1 MIRSMTGFARST
13 FESQDISISVEI
25 RALNSKNLE
34 LNLRLPYSY
43 RSWED
48 ELRTVIKPQLL
59 RGKIDLNLNVKLQG
73 EAAAA
78 ELNKDVIAHYIQ
90 QLSEIAD
97 ASPAELLSIA
107 TRLPD
112 ALQSAE
118 VLSDDNQKKEVLG
131 LVQQAIMQLIDYQT
145 AEGQALTKDLNAQ
158 IESIKNGL
166 EQVNNT
172 KDQRIQ
178 QVRSKLQENLKS
190 LAVEV
195 DQNRFEQELIF
206 YLEKFDINEEIVRL
220 RQHLFYF
227 CEVMN
232 NETEA
237 KGKKLGFIAQEI
249 GREINTIGSKAND
262 ASLQKQIVQMKDAL
276 ERIKEQLL
284 NIL

>member
-1 MIRSMTGFARST
+1 MIRSMTGFARSL
-13 FESQDISISVEI
+13 FESQDISMTVEV

-48 ELRTVIKPQLL
+48 ELRTAIKPQLL
-59 RGKIDLNLNVKLQG
+59 RGKVDVNFNVNHQG
-73 EAAAA
+73 AAAAA
-78 ELNKDVIAHYIQ
+78 ELNKDVISDYIQ
-90 QLSEIAD
+90 QLREIAD
-97 ASPAELLSIA
+97 VTPAELLPIA

-118 VLSDDNQKKEVLG
+118 VLPDDNQKKEVFG
-131 LVQQAIMQLIDYQT
+131 LVQQAIRQLINYQT
-145 AEGQALTKDLNAQ
+145 AEGQAMIKDLNTQ
-158 IESIKNGL
+158 IESIKKGL
-166 EQVNNT
+166 EHVNDK
-172 KDQRIQ
+172 KDLRIQ
-178 QVRSKLQENLKS
+178 QVRSKLQDNLKS

-206 YLEKFDINEEIVRL
+206 YLEKLDINEEIVRL
-220 RQHLFYF
+220 RQHLLYF

-232 NETEA
+232 NERET

-262 ASLQKQIVQMKDAL
+262 ASIQKEIVQMKDAL

>member
-13 FESQDISISVEI
+13 FESQEISITVEI

-48 ELRTVIKPQLL
+48 ELRTAIKPQLL
-59 RGKIDLNLNVKLQG
+59 RGKLDVNLNVKQQG

-78 ELNKDVIAHYIQ
+78 ALNKDVISHYIQ
-90 QLSEIAD
+90 QLSEIAE

-118 VLSDDNQKKEVLG
+118 VLPDDNQKKEVFG

-145 AEGQALTKDLNAQ
+145 AEGQAMTKDLNAQ

-166 EQVNNT
+166 EQVNKT

-178 QVRSKLQENLKS
+178 QVRSKLQDNLKS

-220 RQHLFYF
+220 WQHLLYF
-227 CEVMN
+227 SEVMN
-232 NETEA
+232 NETET

-262 ASLQKQIVQMKDAL
+262 ASLQKEIVQMKDAL

>member
-13 FESQDISISVEI
+13 LESQDISMTVEI

-59 RGKIDLNLNVKLQG
+59 RGKVDVNLNVKQQG
-73 EAAAA
+73 AAAAA
-78 ELNKDVIAHYIQ
+78 ELNKDVISDYIQ

-97 ASPAELLSIA
+97 VNPAELLPIA

-118 VLSDDNQKKEVLG
+118 VLPDDNEKKEVFG
-131 LVQQAIMQLIDYQT
+131 LVQQAIKQLIDYQT
-145 AEGQALTKDLNAQ
+145 IEGQAMTKDLNAQ
-158 IESIKNGL
+158 IESIEKGL

-178 QVRSKLQENLKS
+178 QVRSKLQDNLKS

-220 RQHLFYF
+220 RQHLLYF

-232 NETEA
+232 NETQT

-249 GREINTIGSKAND
+249 GREINTIGSKANN
-262 ASLQKQIVQMKDAL
+262 AYLQKEIVQMKDAL

>member
-1 MIRSMTGFARST
+1 MIRSMTGFARSL
-13 FESQDISISVEI
+13 FESQDISMTVEI
-25 RALNSKNLE
+25 RALDSKNLE

-48 ELRTVIKPQLL
+48 ELRTAIKPQLL
-59 RGKIDLNLNVKLQG
+59 RGKVDVNLNVKQQG
-73 EAAAA
+73 AAAAA
-78 ELNKDVIAHYIQ
+78 ELNKDVISDYIQ
-90 QLSEIAD
+90 QLREIAEVN
-97 ASPAELLSIA
+97 PAELLPIA

-118 VLSDDNQKKEVLG
+118 VLPDDNQKKEIFG
-131 LVQQAIMQLIDYQT
+131 LVQQAIKQLIDYQT
-145 AEGQALTKDLNAQ
+145 VEGQAMTKDLNAQ
-158 IESIKNGL
+158 IESIEEGL

-172 KDQRIQ
+172 KDRRIQ
-178 QVRSKLQENLKS
+178 QVRSKLQNNLKS

-220 RQHLFYF
+220 RQHLLYF

-232 NETEA
+232 NETET
-237 KGKKLGFIAQEI
+237 KGKKLGFITQEI

-262 ASLQKQIVQMKDAL
+262 ASLQKEIVQMKDAL

>member
-1 MIRSMTGFARST
+1 MIRSMTGFARSL
-13 FESQDISISVEI
+13 FESQDISMTVEI

-48 ELRTVIKPQLL
+48 DLRTAIKPQLL
-59 RGKIDLNLNVKLQG
+59 RGKVDVNLNVKQQG
-73 EAAAA
+73 AAAAA
-78 ELNKDVIAHYIQ
+78 ELNKDVISDYIQ
-90 QLSEIAD
+90 QLREIAEVN
-97 ASPAELLSIA
+97 PAELLPIA

-118 VLSDDNQKKEVLG
+118 VLPDDNQKKEIFG
-131 LVQQAIMQLIDYQT
+131 LIQQAIKQLIDYQT
-145 AEGQALTKDLNAQ
+145 VEGQAMTKDLNAQ
-158 IESIKNGL
+158 IESIEEGL

-172 KDQRIQ
+172 KDRRIQ
-178 QVRSKLQENLKS
+178 QVRSKLQNNLKS

-206 YLEKFDINEEIVRL
+206 FLEKFDINEEIVRL
-220 RQHLFYF
+220 RQHLLYF

-232 NETEA
+232 NETET
-237 KGKKLGFIAQEI
+237 KGKKLGFITQEI

-262 ASLQKQIVQMKDAL
+262 ASLQKEIIQMKDAL

>member
-1 MIRSMTGFARST
+1 MIRSMTGFARSL
-13 FESQDISISVEI
+13 FESQDISMTVEI

-48 ELRTVIKPQLL
+48 DLRTAIKPQLL
-59 RGKIDLNLNVKLQG
+59 RGKVDVNLNVKQQG
-73 EAAAA
+73 AAAAA
-78 ELNKDVIAHYIQ
+78 ELNKDVISDYIQ
-90 QLSEIAD
+90 QLREIAEVN
-97 ASPAELLSIA
+97 PAELLPIA
-107 TRLPD
+107 TLLPD

-118 VLSDDNQKKEVLG
+118 VLPDDNQKKEVFG
-131 LVQQAIMQLIDYQT
+131 LVQQAIKQLIDYQT
-145 AEGQALTKDLNAQ
+145 VEGQAMTKDLNAQ
-158 IESIKNGL
+158 IESIEEGL
-166 EQVNNT
+166 EQVNNK
-172 KDQRIQ
+172 KDHRIQ
-178 QVRSKLQENLKS
+178 QVRSKLQDNLKS
-190 LAVEV
+190 LALEV

-220 RQHLFYF
+220 RQHLLYF

-232 NETEA
+232 NETET
-237 KGKKLGFIAQEI
+237 KGKKLGFITQEI

-262 ASLQKQIVQMKDAL
+262 ASLQKEIIQMKDAL

>member
-1 MIRSMTGFARST
+1 MIRSMTGFARSS
-13 FESQDISISVEI
+13 FESQDISMTVEI

-48 ELRTVIKPQLL
+48 ELRTAIKPQLL
-59 RGKIDLNLNVKLQG
+59 RGKVDVNLNVNYQG
-73 EAAAA
+73 ASAAA
-78 ELNKDVIAHYIQ
+78 ELNKDIISNYIQ
-90 QLSEIAD
+90 QLREIAD
-97 ASPAELLSIA
+97 VTPAELLPIA

-118 VLSDDNQKKEVLG
+118 VLPDHNKKKEMFG
-131 LVQQAIMQLIDYQT
+131 LVQQAIKQLIDYQT
-145 AEGQALTKDLNAQ
+145 AEGQAMIKDLNVQ
-158 IESIKNGL
+158 IESIKKGL
-166 EQVNNT
+166 EHVNDK
-172 KDQRIQ
+172 KDLRIQ
-178 QVRSKLQENLKS
+178 QVRSKLQDNLKN
-190 LAVEV
+190 LEVEV

-220 RQHLFYF
+220 RQHLLYF

-232 NETEA
+232 NERET
-237 KGKKLGFIAQEI
+237 KGKKLSFIAQEI

-262 ASLQKQIVQMKDAL
+262 ASLQKEIVQMKDAL

>member
-1 MIRSMTGFARST
+1 MIRSMTGFARSS
-13 FESQDISISVEI
+13 FESQDISMTVEI

-48 ELRTVIKPQLL
+48 ELRTAIKPQLL
-59 RGKIDLNLNVKLQG
+59 RGKVDVNFKVNHQG
-73 EAAAA
+73 AAAAA
-78 ELNKDVIAHYIQ
+78 ELNKDVISDYIQ
-90 QLSEIAD
+90 QLREIAD
-97 ASPAELLSIA
+97 VTSAELLPIA
-107 TRLPD
+107 TSLPD

-118 VLSDDNQKKEVLG
+118 VLPDDNQKIEVFS
-131 LVQQAIMQLIDYQT
+131 LVQQAIRQLVDYQT
-145 AEGQALTKDLNAQ
+145 AEGQAMIKDLNTQ
-158 IESIKNGL
+158 IESIKKGL
-166 EQVNNT
+166 EHVNDK
-172 KDQRIQ
+172 KDLRIQ
-178 QVRSKLQENLKS
+178 QVRSKLQDSLKS
-190 LAVEV
+190 LTVDV

-206 YLEKFDINEEIVRL
+206 YLEKLDINEEIVRL
-220 RQHLFYF
+220 RQHLLYF

-232 NETEA
+232 NEMET

-262 ASLQKQIVQMKDAL
+262 ASLQKEIVQMKDAL

>member
-13 FESQDISISVEI
+13 FESQDFSMTLEI

-34 LNLRLPYSY
+34 LNLRMPSIY

-48 ELRTVIKPQLL
+48 ELRTAIKPKLI
-59 RGKIDLNLNVKLQG
+59 RGKVDVNLKVDQQG
-73 EAAAA
+73 VSSAAK
-78 ELNKDVIAHYIQ
+78 LNKDVISGYIQ

-97 ASPAELLSIA
+97 VNPAELLPIA

-118 VLSDDNQKKEVLG
+118 VLPDDNQKKEVFG
-131 LVQQAIMQLIDYQT
+131 IVHQAINQLIDYQT
-145 AEGQALTKDLNAQ
+145 VEGQAMIKDLNAQ
-158 IESIKNGL
+158 IESIEKGL
-166 EQVNNT
+166 EYVNDK
-172 KDQRIQ
+172 KDLRVQ
-178 QVRSKLQENLKS
+178 QVRLKLQENLKS
-190 LAVEV
+190 LSVEV

-220 RQHLFYF
+220 RQHLLYF

-232 NETEA
+232 NKRET

-262 ASLQKQIVQMKDAL
+262 ESLQKELVQMKDAL
-276 ERIKEQLL
+276 ERIKEQML

>member
-1 MIRSMTGFARST
+1 MIRSMTGFARSS
-13 FESQDISISVEI
+13 FESQDISMTVEI

-48 ELRTVIKPQLL
+48 ELRTAIKPKLL
-59 RGKIDLNLNVKLQG
+59 RGKVDVNFNVNHQG
-73 EAAAA
+73 AAAAA
-78 ELNKDVIAHYIQ
+78 ELNKDVISDYIQ
-90 QLSEIAD
+90 QLREIAD
-97 ASPAELLSIA
+97 VTPAELLPIA

-118 VLSDDNQKKEVLG
+118 VLPDDKQKKEVFG
-131 LVQQAIMQLIDYQT
+131 LVQQAIRQLIDYQT
-145 AEGQALTKDLNAQ
+145 AEGQAMINDLNTQ
-158 IESIKNGL
+158 IESIKKGL
-166 EQVNNT
+166 EHVNDK
-172 KDQRIQ
+172 KDLRIQ
-178 QVRSKLQENLKS
+178 QVRSKLQDNLKS

-220 RQHLFYF
+220 RQHLLYF

-232 NETEA
+232 NERET

-262 ASLQKQIVQMKDAL
+262 ASLQKEIVQMKDAL

>member
-1 MIRSMTGFARST
+1 MIRSMTGFARSS
-13 FESQDISISVEI
+13 FESQDISMTVEI

-48 ELRTVIKPQLL
+48 ELRTAIKPQLL
-59 RGKIDLNLNVKLQG
+59 RGKVDVNFNVNHQG
-73 EAAAA
+73 AAAAA
-78 ELNKDVIAHYIQ
+78 ELNKDVISDYIQ
-90 QLSEIAD
+90 QLREIAD
-97 ASPAELLSIA
+97 VTPAELLPIA

-118 VLSDDNQKKEVLG
+118 VLPDDNQKKEVFG
-131 LVQQAIMQLIDYQT
+131 LVQQAIRQLIDYQT
-145 AEGQALTKDLNAQ
+145 AEGQAMINDLNTQ
-158 IESIKNGL
+158 IESIKKGL
-166 EQVNNT
+166 EHVNDK
-172 KDQRIQ
+172 KDLRIQ
-178 QVRSKLQENLKS
+178 QVRSKLQDNLKS

-220 RQHLFYF
+220 RQHLLYF

-232 NETEA
+232 NERET

-262 ASLQKQIVQMKDAL
+262 ASLQKEIVQMKDSL

>member
-1 MIRSMTGFARST
+1 MIRSMTGFARSS
-13 FESQDISISVEI
+13 FESQDISMTVEV

-48 ELRTVIKPQLL
+48 ELRTAIKPQLL
-59 RGKIDLNLNVKLQG
+59 RGKVDVNFNVNHQG
-73 EAAAA
+73 AAAAA
-78 ELNKDVIAHYIQ
+78 ELNKDVISDYIQ
-90 QLSEIAD
+90 QLREIAD
-97 ASPAELLSIA
+97 VTPAELLPIA

-118 VLSDDNQKKEVLG
+118 VLPDDNQKKEVFG
-131 LVQQAIMQLIDYQT
+131 LVQQAIRQLIDYQT
-145 AEGQALTKDLNAQ
+145 AEGQAMINDLNTQ
-158 IESIKNGL
+158 IESIKKGL
-166 EQVNNT
+166 EHVNDK
-172 KDQRIQ
+172 KDLRIQ
-178 QVRSKLQENLKS
+178 QVRSKLQDNLKS

-220 RQHLFYF
+220 QQHLLYF

-232 NETEA
+232 NERET

-262 ASLQKQIVQMKDAL
+262 ASLQKEIVQMKDAL

>member
-1 MIRSMTGFARST
+1 MIRSMTGFARSS
-13 FESQDISISVEI
+13 FESQDISMTVEI

-34 LNLRLPYSY
+34 INLRLPYSY

-48 ELRTVIKPQLL
+48 ELRTAIKPQLL
-59 RGKIDLNLNVKLQG
+59 RGKVDVNFNVNHQA
-73 EAAAA
+73 EAALA
-78 ELNKDVIAHYIQ
+78 ELNKDVISYYIQ
-90 QLSEIAD
+90 QLREIAD
-97 ASPAELLSIA
+97 VTPAELLPIA

-112 ALQSAE
+112 AIQSAE
-118 VLSDDNQKKEVLG
+118 VFPDDNQKKEVFD
-131 LVQQAIMQLIDYQT
+131 LVQQAIKQLIDYQT
-145 AEGQALTKDLNAQ
+145 AEGQAMANDLNAQ
-158 IESIKNGL
+158 IESIEKGL
-166 EQVNNT
+166 EYVNGK
-172 KDQRIQ
+172 KDLRIQ
-178 QVRSKLQENLKS
+178 KVQSKLQDNLKS

-220 RQHLFYF
+220 RQHLIYF

-232 NETEA
+232 NEIET

-262 ASLQKQIVQMKDAL
+262 ASLQKEIVQMKDAL

>member
-1 MIRSMTGFARST
+1 MIRSMTGFAWSS
-13 FESQDISISVEI
+13 FESQDISMTVEV

-34 LNLRLPYSY
+34 LSLRLPYSY

-48 ELRTVIKPQLL
+48 ELRTAIKPQLL
-59 RGKIDLNLNVKLQG
+59 RGKVDVNFNVNHQG
-73 EAAAA
+73 AAAAA
-78 ELNKDVIAHYIQ
+78 ELNKDVISDYIQ
-90 QLSEIAD
+90 QLREIAD
-97 ASPAELLSIA
+97 VTPAELLPIA

-118 VLSDDNQKKEVLG
+118 VLPDDNQKKEVFG
-131 LVQQAIMQLIDYQT
+131 LVQQVIRQLIDYQT
-145 AEGQALTKDLNAQ
+145 AEGQAMINDINTQ
-158 IESIKNGL
+158 IESIKKGL
-166 EQVNNT
+166 EHVNDK
-172 KDQRIQ
+172 KDLRIQ
-178 QVRSKLQENLKS
+178 QVRSKLQDNLKS

-220 RQHLFYF
+220 RQHLLYF

-232 NETEA
+232 NESET

-262 ASLQKQIVQMKDAL
+262 ASLQKEIVQMKDAL

>member
-1 MIRSMTGFARST
+1 MIRSMTGFARSS
-13 FESQDISISVEI
+13 FEFQDIIMTVEI

-48 ELRTVIKPQLL
+48 ELRTAIKSQLL
-59 RGKIDLNLNVKLQG
+59 RGKVEVNLNVNHQG
-73 EAAAA
+73 AAAAA
-78 ELNKDVIAHYIQ
+78 ELNKDVISDYIQ
-90 QLSEIAD
+90 QLGEIAD
-97 ASPAELLSIA
+97 VTPAELLPIA

-118 VLSDDNQKKEVLG
+118 FLPDHNQKKEVFG
-131 LVQQAIMQLIDYQT
+131 LVQQAIKQLIDYQT
-145 AEGQALTKDLNAQ
+145 AEGQAMIKDLNAQ
-158 IESIKNGL
+158 IESIKKGL
-166 EQVNNT
+166 EHVNDK
-172 KDQRIQ
+172 KDLRIQ
-178 QVRSKLQENLKS
+178 QVRSKLQDNLKN

-220 RQHLFYF
+220 RQHLLYF
-227 CEVMN
+227 SEVMN
-232 NETEA
+232 NERGT

-262 ASLQKQIVQMKDAL
+262 ASLQKEIVQMKDAL

>member
-1 MIRSMTGFARST
+1 MIRSMTGFARSS
-13 FESQDISISVEI
+13 FESQDISMTVEI

-48 ELRTVIKPQLL
+48 ELRTAIKPQLL
-59 RGKIDLNLNVKLQG
+59 RGKVDVNFKVNHQG
-73 EAAAA
+73 AAAAA
-78 ELNKDVIAHYIQ
+78 ELNKDVISDYIQ
-90 QLSEIAD
+90 QLREIAD
-97 ASPAELLSIA
+97 VTSAELLPIA
-107 TRLPD
+107 TSLPD

-118 VLSDDNQKKEVLG
+118 VLPDDNQKIEVFS
-131 LVQQAIMQLIDYQT
+131 LVQQAIRQLVDYQT
-145 AEGQALTKDLNAQ
+145 AEGQAMIKDLNTQ
-158 IESIKNGL
+158 IESIKKGL
-166 EQVNNT
+166 EHVNDK
-172 KDQRIQ
+172 KDLRIQ
-178 QVRSKLQENLKS
+178 QVRSKLQDSLKS
-190 LAVEV
+190 LTVDV

-220 RQHLFYF
+220 RQHLLYF

-232 NETEA
+232 NEMET

-262 ASLQKQIVQMKDAL
+262 ASLQKEIVQMKDAL

>member
-1 MIRSMTGFARST
+1 MIRSMTGFARSS
-13 FESQDISISVEI
+13 FESQDISMTVEV

-48 ELRTVIKPQLL
+48 ELRTAIKPQLL
-59 RGKIDLNLNVKLQG
+59 RGKVDVNFNINHQG
-73 EAAAA
+73 AAAAA
-78 ELNKDVIAHYIQ
+78 ELNKDVITDYIQ
-90 QLSEIAD
+90 QLREIAD
-97 ASPAELLSIA
+97 VTPAELLPIA
-107 TRLPD
+107 THLPD

-118 VLSDDNQKKEVLG
+118 VLPDDNQKKEVFG
-131 LVQQAIMQLIDYQT
+131 LVQQAIRQLINYQT
-145 AEGQALTKDLNAQ
+145 AEGQAMIKDLNTQ
-158 IESIKNGL
+158 IESIKKGL
-166 EQVNNT
+166 EHVNDK
-172 KDQRIQ
+172 KDLRIQ
-178 QVRSKLQENLKS
+178 QVRSKLQDNLKS

-220 RQHLFYF
+220 RQHLLYF

-232 NETEA
+232 NERET

-262 ASLQKQIVQMKDAL
+262 ASLQKEIVQMKDAL

>member
-13 FESQDISISVEI
+13 FESQDISMTVEI

-48 ELRTVIKPQLL
+48 ELRTGIKPQLF
-59 RGKIDLNLNVKLQG
+59 RGKVDVNLNVKQQG
-73 EAAAA
+73 AAAAA
-78 ELNKDVIAHYIQ
+78 ELNKDVISDYIQ
-90 QLSEIAD
+90 QLREIAD
-97 ASPAELLSIA
+97 VNPAELLPIA
-107 TRLPD
+107 TRLPE

-118 VLSDDNQKKEVLG
+118 VLPDDIQKKEVFG
-131 LVQQAIMQLIDYQT
+131 LVQQAIKQLIDYQMV
-145 AEGQALTKDLNAQ
+145 EGQAMTKDLNAQ
-158 IESIKNGL
+158 IDSIEKGL
-166 EQVNNT
+166 EQVNNK

-178 QVRSKLQENLKS
+178 QVQSKLQDNLKS

-220 RQHLFYF
+220 RQHLLYF

-232 NETEA
+232 NERET

-262 ASLQKQIVQMKDAL
+262 ASLQKEIVQMKDAL

>member
-13 FESQDISISVEI
+13 FESQDISMTVEI

-48 ELRTVIKPQLL
+48 ELRTAIKPQLL
-59 RGKIDLNLNVKLQG
+59 RGKVDVNFNVNHQG
-73 EAAAA
+73 AAAAA
-78 ELNKDVIAHYIQ
+78 ELNKDVITDYIQ
-90 QLSEIAD
+90 QLREIAD
-97 ASPAELLSIA
+97 VTPAELLPIA

-118 VLSDDNQKKEVLG
+118 VLPDDNQKKEVFG
-131 LVQQAIMQLIDYQT
+131 LVQQAIRQLIDYQT
-145 AEGQALTKDLNAQ
+145 AEGQAMINDLNTQ
-158 IESIKNGL
+158 IESIKKGL
-166 EQVNNT
+166 EHVNDK
-172 KDQRIQ
+172 KDLRIQ
-178 QVRSKLQENLKS
+178 QVRSKLQDNLKS

-220 RQHLFYF
+220 RQHLLYF

-232 NETEA
+232 NERET

-262 ASLQKQIVQMKDAL
+262 ASLQKEIVQMKDAL

>member
-13 FESQDISISVEI
+13 FESQDISMTVEI

-34 LNLRLPYSY
+34 LNFRLPYSY

-48 ELRTVIKPQLL
+48 ELRTAIKPQLL
-59 RGKIDLNLNVKLQG
+59 RGKVDVNLNVKQQG
-73 EAAAA
+73 AAAAA
-78 ELNKDVIAHYIQ
+78 ELNKDVISDYIQ
-90 QLSEIAD
+90 QLREIAEVN
-97 ASPAELLSIA
+97 PAELLPIA

-118 VLSDDNQKKEVLG
+118 VLPDDNQKKEIFV
-131 LVQQAIMQLIDYQT
+131 LVQQAIKQLIDYQT
-145 AEGQALTKDLNAQ
+145 VEGQAMTKDLNAQ
-158 IESIKNGL
+158 IESIEDGL

-172 KDQRIQ
+172 KDHRIQ
-178 QVRSKLQENLKS
+178 QVQSKLQDNLKS

-220 RQHLFYF
+220 RQHLLYF

-232 NETEA
+232 NETQT

-262 ASLQKQIVQMKDAL
+262 ASLQKEIVQMKDAL